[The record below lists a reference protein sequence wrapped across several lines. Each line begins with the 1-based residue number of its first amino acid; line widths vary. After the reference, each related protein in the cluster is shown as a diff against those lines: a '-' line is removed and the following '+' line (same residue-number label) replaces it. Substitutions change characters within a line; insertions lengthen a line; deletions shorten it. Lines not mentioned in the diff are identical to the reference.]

1 MMKRNITK
9 LLVSSVGIYFLYRSC
24 KNMASIEYANSV
36 SNIYEYFSRKYKVKA
51 PSATNR
57 IINKKMERV
66 EEKNEIIEPYVLV
79 NNNPEEISEL
89 VFLEVGNYLSRLE
102 H

>member
-1 MMKRNITK
+1 
-9 LLVSSVGIYFLYRSC
+9 
-24 KNMASIEYANSV
+24 
-36 SNIYEYFSRKYKVKA
+36 
-51 PSATNR
+51 
-57 IINKKMERV
+57 MERV

-102 H
+102 Y